1 MKEGFVT
8 HKEAFTA
15 IVVALGLLGGFGLWL
30 VNRAEAAGN
39 LRFLCVNVLEPVRLA
54 FGPLIVTSGYR
65 SPAVNLAVGGSPMSM
80 HTRGCAGD
88 IIPRRARKLSDIIGF
103 LQRRE
108 DIPWDQCIYEFGRW
122 LHIGI
127 RPGGVNCRREV
138 LMCFSPG
145 RFEPWNPSDP
155 RATK

>member
-1 MKEGFVT
+1 MT
-8 HKEAFTA
+8 LLSPHFT
-15 IVVALGLLGGFGLWL
+15 L
-30 VNRAEAAGN
+30 AELTFTQVRGVGTENVPSLDETDN